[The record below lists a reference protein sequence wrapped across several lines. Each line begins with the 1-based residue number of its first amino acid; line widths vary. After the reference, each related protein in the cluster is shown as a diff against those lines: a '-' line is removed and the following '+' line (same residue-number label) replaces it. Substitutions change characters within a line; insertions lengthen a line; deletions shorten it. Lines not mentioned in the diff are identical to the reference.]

1 MVFPALIADGNAG
14 LYGAVR
20 DIHRVHAGGIAA
32 DEAGIEGPGT
42 GNQGHPVKFCGK
54 HIGVV
59 YLIDADQAVVR
70 NLGAVNLQV
79 VDGGLPGPGEDRAA
93 ALRQGQAVAA
103 TVKISVEGLF
113 LAAQA
118 GPAVRNGDICLHPAA
133 VALLEHL
140 GLHPFVQQLHILLA
154 IEPVGVRRS
163 AGAWQD
169 LQHPDGNGQGQSFVA
184 DRDLRLVLGQR
195 PFRLEG
201 QIFQDNRTFGTVV
214 QNDLDLQPG
223 RVKNLPDSIGGFIGL
238 GNQLQPDRLRWG
250 FPQSHSVFRFR
261 ISLAHFERKG
271 PQAVFVPLR
280 SAGDFRPGGN
290 RLAVQRQCR
299 IGNRRLGSQAQA
311 SLPHRVLDGVFQGV
325 PLEVQTQ
332 VRSILVLEGQAL
344 QSGLPE
350 NIHPV
355 GFFRLS
361 LRAQADGEGIPFQAV
376 FPDDVGEVLAVDRP
390 GGDLLVSFAPPGLD
404 NGTAWGILRQGR
416 KGEQIAGPL
425 IVLHHQ
431 SIVRLLRRKLR
442 IQWSFRRSRLS
453 FLPEAQLCQPGGLF
467 RQFLLDEFLFRQLLF
482 HGFCRSRQCAEHQQH
497 RHNKAQ
503 KSLHVLPSLQKK
515 RRQKPTRP
523 NFSLSLYSRPSPQ
536 PRCPGG
542 SIMADIL
549 ARVFRRVSPAPVPRL
564 PSFPVTGSLRKG
576 TDSTPTAT
584 GYAPDLDRIS

>member
-93 ALRQGQAVAA
+93 ALRQSQAVAA
-103 TVKISVEGLF
+103 TVKISVEWLF

-140 GLHPFVQQLHILLA
+140 RLHPFVQQLHILLA
-154 IEPVGVRRS
+154 IEPVGVRGS

-169 LQHPDGNGQGQSFVA
+169 LQHPDGNGQGQSFAA
-184 DRDLRLVLGQR
+184 DRDLRLVLGQG

-201 QIFQDNRTFGTVV
+201 QIFQGNRTFGAVV

-223 RVKNLPDSIGGFIGL
+223 GVKSLPDSIGGFIGL
-238 GNQLQPDRLRWG
+238 GNQLQPDRFRWG

-271 PQAVFVPLR
+271 PQAVFVPLGG
-280 SAGDFRPGGN
+280 AGDFRPGGN

-332 VRSILVLEGQAL
+332 VPSILVLEGQTL

-355 GFFRLS
+355 SFLRLS
-361 LRAQADGEGIPFQAV
+361 LRAQADGEGIPLQAV

-425 IVLHHQ
+425 IVLHNQ

-442 IQWSFRRSRLS
+442 IQRSFRRSRLS
-453 FLPEAQLCQPGGLF
+453 FLPEAQLYQPGGLF
-467 RQFLLDEFLFRQLLF
+467 RQFLLDEFLLRQLLF
-482 HGFCRSRQCAEHQQH
+482 HWFCRSRQCVEHQQH
-497 RHNKAQ
+497 RHDKAQ
-503 KSLHVLPSLQKK
+503 KSLHALPSLQKSAGK
-515 RRQKPTRP
+515 SRRDRT
-523 NFSLSLYSRPSPQ
+523 SRYPYT
-536 PRCPGG
+536 
-542 SIMADIL
+542 
-549 ARVFRRVSPAPVPRL
+549 PVPHRSRGALGARSWPTFWLVFSGGFRQRL
-564 PSFPVTGSLRKG
+564 CPAFPVSQ
-576 TDSTPTAT
+576 
-584 GYAPDLDRIS
+584 